1 MEFKA
6 FLPTAV
12 LPWTVL
18 CPPLPAAFSFP
29 TAAEA
34 HRGQLCPWH
43 AVLLQSSWPSSRL
56 RALAPGSLVLHCH
69 LRFRPFASHHQVP
82 PKSHLL
88 ALPQLYQDT
97 EHFPILTGALKM
109 LGWLAQARMPQPC
122 LSSHPLHTHLPCHW
136 LQSSRIFAASLC
148 RVSFMSAPKVL
159 KISATVSL
167 APKTLLRPHASS
179 TTLFFKVFH
188 FFYPGDQMYLL

>member
-1 MEFKA
+1 MLTVSLETSLRRQQMEFKA

-56 RALAPGSLVLHCH
+56 SAGRREPGPTLSPEVPTLCLPSPSPTQDPPLCSTAALPGHRAFSYPHRGPQNVRVVGTGQNAPALPVFTPSPHPPALSLVTE
-69 LRFRPFASHHQVP
+69 
-82 PKSHLL
+82 
-88 ALPQLYQDT
+88 LPDLCC
-97 EHFPILTGALKM
+97 FP
-109 LGWLAQARMPQPC
+109 
-122 LSSHPLHTHLPCHW
+122 LPC
-136 LQSSRIFAASLC
+136 
-148 RVSFMSAPKVL
+148 
-159 KISATVSL
+159 T
-167 APKTLLRPHASS
+167 
-179 TTLFFKVFH
+179 FH
-188 FFYPGDQMYLL
+188 ECP

>member
-1 MEFKA
+1 MLTVSLETLPRRQQMEFKA

-56 RALAPGSLVLHCH
+56 RVLAPG
-69 LRFRPFASHHQVP
+69 RPFASHHQVP
-82 PKSHLL
+82 PLCSTA
-88 ALPQLYQDT
+88 ALPVHRAFSYPHRGPQNVRVVGTGQNAPALPVFTPSPHPPALSPVTVLPDLCC
-97 EHFPILTGALKM
+97 FPLLCT
-109 LGWLAQARMPQPC
+109 
-122 LSSHPLHTHLPCHW
+122 SHECP
-136 LQSSRIFAASLC
+136 
-148 RVSFMSAPKVL
+148 
-159 KISATVSL
+159 
-167 APKTLLRPHASS
+167 
-179 TTLFFKVFH
+179 
-188 FFYPGDQMYLL
+188 

>member
-82 PKSHLL
+82 PLCPTT
-88 ALPQLYQDT
+88 ALPGHRAFSYPHRGPQNVRVVGTGQNAPALPVFTPSPHPPALSRVTELPDLCCFRLLY
-97 EHFPILTGALKM
+97 M
-109 LGWLAQARMPQPC
+109 
-122 LSSHPLHTHLPCHW
+122 
-136 LQSSRIFAASLC
+136 
-148 RVSFMSAPKVL
+148 
-159 KISATVSL
+159 
-167 APKTLLRPHASS
+167 
-179 TTLFFKVFH
+179 FH
-188 FFYPGDQMYLL
+188 ECP